1 MNKNHPRFYQ
11 NRKSHFLQMIY
22 IYTDG
27 KNKNITVEE
36 IILNTN
42 ARFIARI
49 HVQNKLP
56 RYFYTFLLLEIH
68 KVEH

>member
-1 MNKNHPRFYQ
+1 MAKT
-11 NRKSHFLQMIY
+11 KI
-22 IYTDG
+22 
-27 KNKNITVEE
+27 ITVEE
-36 IILNTN
+36 IILNAN

-68 KVEH
+68 KVEY